1 MTCKSK
7 AHQDGKGQI
16 ILNRKICCVSTNTA
30 IKKQTPQKQPTVVVS
45 CYGETVRKKNM
56 KTKAINIQRLA
67 VYRLPSFV

>member
-45 CYGETVRKKNM
+45 CYGETVRKK
-56 KTKAINIQRLA
+56 KT
-67 VYRLPSFV
+67 